1 MKKVIKKVVSKIIPR
16 KTTTK
21 KVATTA
27 TATKTSTKPQNGY
40 YYNLSTGLFEG
51 SVSNGTGDKDTVF
64 ACNGKNSN
72 GTFINPQKIS
82 LKHRA
87 FRECAKVVAHE
98 SGTATIECVY
108 IAFTANNY
116 AKRVK
121 KDLHSLLMSGYSTMP
136 KAEKTPLPD
145 TPSSGTEN
153 PKYGLARKGLLQ
165 VFLGAKDPTNGATH
179 WDGTDFLAWG
189 LKSPYGKA
197 HAKFREYNKITIA
210 KDIYQAYL
218 QGTLKQYPNNRVRYS
233 GVYYNI
239 PASVFTEK
247 KNWATGDFVY
257 PTGSRVSQTLTA
269 TVTAGHTIFW
279 RAS

>member
-1 MKKVIKKVVSKIIPR
+1 MLKKIVKKVITPVKKTANAVLN
-16 KTTTK
+16 
-21 KVATTA
+21 TA
-27 TATKTSTKPQNGY
+27 TTKPQNGY

-51 SVSNGTGDKDTVF
+51 SISNGTGDKDSVF
-64 ACNGKNSN
+64 ACHGKNSN
-72 GTFINPQKIS
+72 GSFINPKKIS
-82 LKHRA
+82 LDHQA
-87 FRECAKVVAHE
+87 FRECAKIVAHE
-98 SGTATIECVY
+98 AGTATIECIY

-121 KDLHSLLMSGYSTMP
+121 KDLHTLLMSGYSTMP
-136 KAEKTPLPD
+136 KSEKTPLPD

-153 PKYGLARKGLLQ
+153 PKYRLARKGLLQ

-189 LKSPYGKA
+189 LSSPYGKA
-197 HAKFREYNKITIA
+197 HAKFREYKRITIA
-210 KDIYQAYL
+210 KPIYQAYL
-218 QGTLKQYPNNRVRYS
+218 QGMLKEYPKAKVRYS

-239 PASVFTEK
+239 PASVFTDK
-247 KNWATGDFVY
+247 KNWTTGNFVY
-257 PTGSRVSQTLTA
+257 NTGSQVTQTLTA

>member
-1 MKKVIKKVVSKIIPR
+1 MLKKIVKKVTAPVKKIAKAVV
-16 KTTTK
+16 KTP
-21 KVATTA
+21 TA
-27 TATKTSTKPQNGY
+27 KPQNGY

-72 GTFINPQKIS
+72 GSFISPKKIS
-82 LKHRA
+82 IKHKA

-121 KDLHSLLMSGYSTMP
+121 KDLHALLMSSYSTMP

-145 TPSSGTEN
+145 KPSSGAEN

-189 LKSPYGKA
+189 LKSPYGKS
-197 HAKFREYNKITIA
+197 HAKFREYKRITIA
-210 KDIYQAYL
+210 KSIYQSYL
-218 QGTLKQYPNNRVRYS
+218 QGTLKEYPNSRVRYS

-239 PASVFTEK
+239 PASVFTDK
-247 KNWATGDFVY
+247 RNWTTGNFVY
-257 PTGSRVSQTLTA
+257 NTGSPVSQTLTA